1 MTSISDTLKDLSI
14 AIGGGGALEI
24 IHNTPVNNDKEAMY
38 KVLFQG
44 ILFLMALIPLADR
57 VVNYYI
63 NKHKNKR

>member
-1 MTSISDTLKDLSI
+1 MPSIADTLKDLSI

-24 IHNTPVNNDKEAMY
+24 VHNTPVNNERDALY
-38 KVLFQG
+38 KLIFQG

-57 VVNYYI
+57 VINYYI

>member
-1 MTSISDTLKDLSI
+1 MPSIADSLKDLSI

-57 VVNYYI
+57 VITYYI